1 MSELRPGGTF
11 PGSVGGPAIMTVS
24 LTTLFTVTS
33 QGRMWGP
40 FAASN
45 GILEQNNRTGF
56 VAGGIAAQ

>member
-1 MSELRPGGTF
+1 
-11 PGSVGGPAIMTVS
+11 MTDS

-40 FAASN
+40 FAAPN
-45 GILEQNNRTGF
+45 GILEQNRTRF